1 MNKAGLTL
9 LSVIYSVIILFSF
22 SLPARGQEME
32 DPAALRAAYE
42 DYRQRMERIENSA
55 QIGDAGF
62 EVIEEQ
68 IFPIEMRGYG
78 EVSMIPA
85 LDKEYC
91 RLALFFADQTGTVVY
106 RTDQLE
112 ANNRSRGQMRQPIRE
127 LRAVS
132 VRELDGDGLMDI
144 ILITTCVNESGPY
157 AGKPYKIGD
166 VLFQNEEGFYWDYRL
181 SDKINRFSMNKSA
194 ETIAAFVKGG
204 RSTEFL
210 YTAAT
215 RQELVRR
222 GFVIAREQCYFRQ
235 FEKLG
240 RLEVV
245 PGTYTMADFDIF
257 MIYLIN
263 EDGYIVWSLQPMGD
277 YDNLYALKGITC
289 RDIDGDGMKD
299 ILVLA
304 RYSYEGSMSELNAV
318 NDYSV
323 YYQRTSGFVE
333 DTEIKKQNPCTE
345 QDTVADLVEK
355 ARAYWGW
362 KAES

>member
-1 MNKAGLTL
+1 MKKAGCAL
-9 LSVIYSVIILFSF
+9 LSILCSVMIFTGAV
-22 SLPARGQEME
+22 LPAHAGEQE

-42 DYRQRMERIENSA
+42 DYRQRMEGIENSA
-55 QIGDAGF
+55 RIGDEGF

-68 IFPIEMRGYG
+68 IFPIEMKGYG
-78 EVSMIPA
+78 EVFLIPA
-85 LDKEYC
+85 LDEEYH
-91 RLALFFADQTGTVVY
+91 RLVLFFADQGGSIVY

-112 ANNRSRGQMRQPIRE
+112 ANNRNRGQMEQPIRE

-144 ILITTCVNESGPY
+144 ILITTCVNESGSY
-157 AGKPYKIGD
+157 AGRPYKIGD
-166 VLFQNEEGFYWDYRL
+166 VLFQNEGGFYWDYRL

-194 ETIAAFVKGG
+194 ESIAAFVKGG

-222 GFVIAREQCYFRQ
+222 GFVIAQEQCYFRQ

-245 PGTYTMADFDIF
+245 PGIYTMADFDTF

-304 RYSYEGSMSELNAV
+304 RYSYEGSMSELAAV
-318 NDYSV
+318 NDYAI

-333 DTEIKKQNPCTE
+333 DTQIRKQIPCTE

-362 KAES
+362 KVEE

>member
-1 MNKAGLTL
+1 
-9 LSVIYSVIILFSF
+9 
-22 SLPARGQEME
+22 
-32 DPAALRAAYE
+32 
-42 DYRQRMERIENSA
+42 
-55 QIGDAGF
+55 
-62 EVIEEQ
+62 
-68 IFPIEMRGYG
+68 
-78 EVSMIPA
+78 
-85 LDKEYC
+85 
-91 RLALFFADQTGTVVY
+91 
-106 RTDQLE
+106 
-112 ANNRSRGQMRQPIRE
+112 
-127 LRAVS
+127 
-132 VRELDGDGLMDI
+132 
-144 ILITTCVNESGPY
+144 
-157 AGKPYKIGD
+157 
-166 VLFQNEEGFYWDYRL
+166 
-181 SDKINRFSMNKSA
+181 MNKSA

-318 NDYSV
+318 KI
-323 YYQRTSGFVE
+323 G
-333 DTEIKKQNPCTE
+333 
-345 QDTVADLVEK
+345 
-355 ARAYWGW
+355 RASCR
-362 KAES
+362 ERV